1 MCWATMTKRVF
12 VLATGMFL
20 VAWLTATVVRAND
33 TIAEITPQG
42 LQFRVEAG
50 IAMAEEELY
59 ISRTRGEVSYR
70 FRNLTDR
77 DIRAEVAF
85 PVPPFHFQEMMEV
98 PHSRSP
104 LNFDDFHVEVDGR
117 RVEYRKE
124 VRALVEGQDHS
135 EILRSLGV
143 SIEDFGRFDWKLF
156 VMQDLDRLGAQD
168 RVRLEQFGLL
178 VPEQVNGRSLLV
190 PNWTV
195 AETYHWTQNF
205 PAGAEVGIRHRYTPY
220 HGGMYLPYS
229 RTRVVDLSVDAG
241 EVLEQACIDDRTRHA
256 LEQRMQRSADDQL
269 RYMFVDW
276 VSYILTTATNWS
288 GPIGRFHL
296 VLDKPAG
303 SLLSLC
309 LDEKL
314 TKTGPNRF
322 EAWVDNFVPR
332 KDLRVYYFDDGLDY
346 RRRFSGDSAG
356 STP

>member
-1 MCWATMTKRVF
+1 MRCATMSGRVSA
-12 VLATGMFL
+12 LATGLVL
-20 VAWLTATVVRAND
+20 VAWLTATVARAND

-50 IAMAEEELY
+50 IAMVEEELY
-59 ISRTRGEVSYR
+59 ISRTRVEVRYR

-104 LNFDDFHVEVDGR
+104 LNFDDFQVEIDGR

-143 SIEDFGRFDWKLF
+143 SIEDFGRFDRQGF
-156 VMQDLDRLGAQD
+156 VLRDLERLGTQD
-168 RVRLEQFGLL
+168 RSRLEHLGLL
-178 VPEQVNGRSLLV
+178 VVERVNGRDQVL

-195 AETYHWTQNF
+195 AETYHWTQDF

-241 EVLEQACIDDRTRHA
+241 EVLEQACIDDRTRQA
-256 LEQRMQRSADDQL
+256 LEQRMQRSAEEQL
-269 RYMFVDW
+269 RYLFVDW
-276 VSYILTTATNWS
+276 VPYILTTANNWS

-309 LDEKL
+309 IDEKL

-322 EAWVDNFVPR
+322 EAWVDNFVPG
-332 KDLRVYYFDDGLDY
+332 KDLRVYYFDDGTDY
-346 RRRFSGDSAG
+346 RQRFSGDSAD
-356 STP
+356 SAP

>member
-1 MCWATMTKRVF
+1 MRCATMSGRVSA
-12 VLATGMFL
+12 LATGLVL
-20 VAWLTATVVRAND
+20 VAWLTATVARAND

-50 IAMAEEELY
+50 IAMVEEELY
-59 ISRTRGEVSYR
+59 ISRTRVEVGYR

-85 PVPPFHFQEMMEV
+85 PVPPFHFQEMANV

-104 LNFDDFHVEVDGR
+104 LNFDDFQVEVNGR
-117 RVEYRKE
+117 RVEYRTE
-124 VRALVEGQDHS
+124 VRALVEGQDHTDT
-135 EILRSLGV
+135 LNALGISV
-143 SIEDFGRFDWKLF
+143 EDFGRFDWPGF
-156 VMQDLDRLGAQD
+156 VMRDLARLSGQE
-168 RVRLEQFGLL
+168 RGRLEQLGLL
-178 VPEQVNGRSLLV
+178 VADEADGRRLLL

-195 AETYHWTQNF
+195 AETYHWTQDF

-241 EVLEQACIDDRTRHA
+241 EILEQACIDDKTRQA
-256 LEQRMQRSADDQL
+256 IEQRLRSHAGDGL
-269 RYMFVDW
+269 RYLFIDW
-276 VSYILTTATNWS
+276 VPYILTTANNWS

-332 KDLRVYYFDDGLDY
+332 KDLRVYYFDDGTDY
-346 RRRFSGDSAG
+346 RRRFAGDSAG